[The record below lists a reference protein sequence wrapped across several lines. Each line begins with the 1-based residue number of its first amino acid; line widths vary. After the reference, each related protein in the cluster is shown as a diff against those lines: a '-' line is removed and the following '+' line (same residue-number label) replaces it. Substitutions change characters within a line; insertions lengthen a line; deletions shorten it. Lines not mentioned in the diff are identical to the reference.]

1 MAFAGVP
8 IIVAMPPAVEANGMP
23 NTKALVTP
31 DSLPSDIS
39 SGIII
44 ANTIVVVA
52 VFDNNIEAIIVAII
66 TPINKFLGLVPAILS
81 VNLKSATSRFVLAI
95 ALARKKPP
103 SISHIIPS
111 EKVLTYSSMF
121 SGAELKYL
129 FPNANTR
136 NAMIKRLTANAGIGS
151 VIHNPIAKNNR
162 KRTYTCESLNPGSF
176 KSRVNPNAIPKESR
190 KFLIDFFWWLM
201 VFKLIVILNED

>member
-1 MAFAGVP
+1 M
-8 IIVAMPPAVEANGMP
+8 
-23 NTKALVTP
+23 
-31 DSLPSDIS
+31 
-39 SGIII
+39 
-44 ANTIVVVA
+44 VVVA
-52 VFDNNIEAIIVAII
+52 VFDNNIEDTIVVAIK
-66 TPINKFLGLVPAILS
+66 PINKFLGLVPAILS
-81 VNLKSATSRFVLAI
+81 VNLKSASSSFVFSI
-95 ALARKKPP
+95 ALARKNPP
-103 SISHIIPS
+103 SRSHIILS
-111 EKVLTYSSMF
+111 ENVLTYSSTF

-176 KSRVNPNAIPKESR
+176 KSSVNPNAIPKESR